1 MNEKQIAILKQ
12 NLTLK
17 DGQPV
22 TTSRQVAASFDKEH
36 RNVLQAIDNL
46 ECSRDFHRLNF
57 QQMAHYRA
65 NPVTGGQTESRAYT
79 MTKNGF
85 LFLAMGFS
93 GKKAAALREG
103 YIAAF
108 DLMEAELRSGL
119 ALTREQALL
128 STLAM
133 VAEAAKCGHDPLF
146 LPELVHARFAGFS
159 CEKAGRLLG
168 VGRST
173 VANWTRKLVDA
184 GFDIPSGTTV
194 DATIVSLRRMAGAG
208 QAKQGASA
216 QQLPLFPTEG
226 RA

>member
-1 MNEKQIAILKQ
+1 MNEKQITILKQ

-22 TTSRQVAASFDKEH
+22 TTSLQVAASFDKEH
-36 RNVLQAIDNL
+36 KHVLRDIDNL
-46 ECSRDFHRLNF
+46 ECSREFCQSNF
-57 QQMAHYRA
+57 
-65 NPVTGGQTESRAYT
+65 GQTVHLRPSPLNGAPIESRAYT

-85 LFLAMGFS
+85 LFLAMGWT
-93 GKKAAALREG
+93 GKKAAMLREG
-103 YIAAF
+103 YLAAF

-173 VANWTRKLVDA
+173 VANWTRKLVEA

-216 QQLPLFPTEG
+216 QQLPLFPAEG

>member
-1 MNEKQIAILKQ
+1 MNAKQIAILKQ

-17 DGQPV
+17 DGQAV
-22 TTSRQVAASFDKEH
+22 TTSLQVAESFDKRH
-36 RNVLQAIDNL
+36 DNVLQAIDNM
-46 ECSRDFHRLNF
+46 ECSRDFCLLNF
-57 QQMAHYRA
+57 QETVHFRPSPLNGAKI
-65 NPVTGGQTESRAYT
+65 ESRVVT
-79 MTKNGF
+79 MTKDGF
-85 LFLAMGFS
+85 VFLAMGFS

-108 DLMEAELRSGL
+108 NLMEAELRSGM

-128 STLAM
+128 TTLAM
-133 VAEAAKCGHDPLF
+133 VAEAAKSGHDPLF

-168 VGRST
+168 VGRTT
-173 VANWTRKLVDA
+173 VANWTRKLVEA

-208 QAKQGASA
+208 QAKRGASA
-216 QQLPLFPTEG
+216 QQLPLFPEEA